1 MHLVGDEAKTTGGR
15 IMRFSD
21 ILSKYKRFAPVQPNS
36 APALYKVQSVP
47 TEADTSKGKEME
59 PDSETIEWI

>member
-1 MHLVGDEAKTTGGR
+1 
-15 IMRFSD
+15 MRFSD
-21 ILSKYKRFAPVQPNS
+21 VLSKYKRFAPVQPNS

-59 PDSETIEWI
+59 PDSETIERSSLFL